1 MMQASETY
9 VDVSNWLSIHKN
21 LDLDTL
27 DSIKRPKTIF
37 HHVRMWLMGQK
48 WAWSIGCGPE
58 RVLQVSEAYV
68 DVSNWLPINKN
79 LDLATQHSIK
89 LPKTTFHYVRTW
101 PIMRKNGRGRTGNFP
116 VDNLRAPGEIRLFR
130 PSRGLKKIFRL
141 LLKFADNEPILCI
154 TDQTK

>member
-1 MMQASETY
+1 MCACG
-9 VDVSNWLSIHKN
+9 WWGK
-21 LDLDTL
+21 
-27 DSIKRPKTIF
+27 
-37 HHVRMWLMGQK
+37 K

-79 LDLATQHSIK
+79 LDLDTQHSIK
-89 LPKTTFHYVRTW
+89 LPKTTVHYVRTW
-101 PIMRKNGRGRTGNFP
+101 PIMRKNGRGQTGNFP

-154 TDQTK
+154 TDQTISQKWFSFSTAITQKIIILQYESPRICYKHENKEVI